1 MSTPQERLATEESD
15 LKALVEEY
23 NGVAQAQQEKTQLIL
38 KKQARVELLQELVS
52 ENG

>member
-1 MSTPQERLATEESD
+1 MPTPQERLVTEEAD

-23 NGVAQAQQEKTQLIL
+23 NGVAQSQQEKTQVII
-38 KKQARVELLQELVS
+38 KKQARIELLQELVS